1 MTNRTFSVG
10 NLTLS
15 GGLGVL
21 GGIWLIIA
29 PFILDYSAVASTAT
43 TNANNAT
50 LMSIIVG
57 VVAIVL
63 SIFLVATEKI
73 QSLHTLRLYAGIG
86 LIFVGVW
93 LMAAPFLFNYNSLAQ
108 PLMSM
113 QIAGALYILV
123 AGFVMQELYNRGF
136 FGEKP

>member
-1 MTNRTFSVG
+1 MTNKTFSVG

-21 GGIWLIIA
+21 GGIWLIVS
-29 PFILDYSAVASTAT
+29 PFILDYNAVAKTAT

-50 LMSIIVG
+50 LMCIIVG

-63 SIFLVATEKI
+63 SGFLVVTEKI
-73 QSLHTLRLYAGIG
+73 ESMHTLRLYAGIG

-93 LMAAPFLFNYNSLAQ
+93 LMAAPFLFNYNSLGQ
-108 PLMSM
+108 PLINM
-113 QIAGALYILV
+113 QITGALYILA
-123 AGFVMQELYNRGF
+123 AGFIMQELYNRGF
-136 FGEKP
+136 FSKEA